1 MGADQATGRR
11 TDREQVIDRLTRRF
25 DHQDPELSIEIVN
38 DVYRNLLA
46 GCPVQRTDAH
56 GGYIYVTRYADI
68 VEVSKKTGTYSSAQG
83 VRCPRQADAPL
94 SIPAET
100 DKPLH
105 SEYRKLFLNVLSPPK
120 VREAEPFL
128 RELTE
133 GLVRD
138 YVAGPQQDFVQ
149 DVAVQLPIR
158 AVGALVGIDLKAS
171 GEMQRHVEGILAHY
185 GKPEALNALNALSAM
200 AQMEIDERR
209 ATPRSDYLTTLV
221 NTEVDG
227 RLLTDDELQNMLRT
241 FMFAGFETTAH
252 MIGSIMFYL
261 AEHPDIQ
268 QRVRGDDDALM
279 NFVEEALRLFPPV
292 HTMFRT
298 VVQPAKLRDAGLQPG
313 EVVGML
319 YGAGNRDPEKFEN
332 PDLFDMDRPNVRS
345 HLSFGF
351 GAHLCA
357 GSQLA
362 RTEMWTLLRVLRD
375 YPPFSLG
382 GPVKFLPHLMGGQMM
397 GPEHLPIS
405 FNVSEGQS

>member
-1 MGADQATGRR
+1 MAADQATGTR
-11 TDREQVIDRLTRRF
+11 TDHAQVIERLTKRF
-25 DHQDPELSIEIVN
+25 DHQDPELSIEVVN
-38 DVYRNLLA
+38 DLYRNLLS

-56 GGYIYVTRYADI
+56 GGFTYLTRYADI
-68 VEVSKKTGTYSSAQG
+68 VEVSKKPGIYSSAQG
-83 VRCPRQADAPL
+83 VRCPRQANAPL

-105 SEYRKLFLNVLSPPK
+105 TEYR
-120 VREAEPFL
+120 PFL

-138 YVAGPQQDFVQ
+138 YVAGPQRDFVQ

-171 GEMQRHVEGILAHY
+171 SEMQRHVEAILAHY
-185 GKPEALNALNALSAM
+185 GKPEALGALDALSAM
-200 AQMEIDERR
+200 AQLEIDERR
-209 ATPRSDYLTTLV
+209 AKPRNDYLTILV
-221 NTEVDG
+221 NTRIDG
-227 RLLTDDELQNMLRT
+227 RLLSDDELQNMLRT

-252 MIGSIMFYL
+252 MIGSIMLYL

-268 QRVRGDDDALM
+268 QRVREDDDALM

-298 VVQPAKLRDAGLQPG
+298 VVEPAKLRDTPLQPG
-313 EVVGML
+313 EVVGLL
-319 YGAGNRDPEKFEN
+319 YGAGNRDPEKFET
-332 PDLFDMDRPNVRS
+332 PDMFDMDRPNVRN

-362 RTEMWTLLRVLRD
+362 RTEMWTLLRVLRS
-375 YPPFSLG
+375 YPPFSLA
-382 GPVKFLPHLMGGQMM
+382 GPVTFLPHLMGGQMM

-405 FNVSEGQS
+405 FNVSEGQN